1 MARSDPHYEE
11 FSDLYLS
18 DFVIVHKRVA
28 RHKLE
33 HLALDPFLSSLVSC
47 GVQSYMDHME
57 PLDLVLE
64 VSIGYLAAIGV
75 AL

>member
-11 FSDLYLS
+11 FSDLY
-18 DFVIVHKRVA
+18 FVIVHKRVA

-33 HLALDPFLSSLVSC
+33 HLTLDPFLSSLVSC